1 MATLPSKTP
10 INYGDPMPW
19 PADQDP
25 STPAGA
31 AQWLAASYVNS
42 VAVQFAHNI
51 AVAGQRAAID
61 AQTAAITAQ
70 TAQLALNG
78 KASQAIADAEVAMAK
93 AQQSGADAMA
103 ANGVV
108 LASNVKLEQDRFA
121 WEQARVA
128 AASAP
133 APAPVPLPEPAPA
146 PVPVPAPT
154 ALRALVQSLD
164 DWLKLYPS
172 A

>member
-1 MATLPSKTP
+1 VATLPSKTP

-78 KASQAIADAEVAMAK
+78 KASQAIADAEAAMAK
-93 AQQSGADAMA
+93 AQQAGADAMV
-103 ANGVV
+103 ANGTA
-108 LASNVKLEQDRFA
+108 LSASVKLETDRFV
-121 WEQARVA
+121 WEQARFA

-133 APAPVPLPEPAPA
+133 APAPVPLPDPVPAPA
-146 PVPVPAPT
+146 TVPAPT
-154 ALRALVQSLD
+154 ALHALVQALD
-164 DWLKLYPS
+164 DWLKLYPG